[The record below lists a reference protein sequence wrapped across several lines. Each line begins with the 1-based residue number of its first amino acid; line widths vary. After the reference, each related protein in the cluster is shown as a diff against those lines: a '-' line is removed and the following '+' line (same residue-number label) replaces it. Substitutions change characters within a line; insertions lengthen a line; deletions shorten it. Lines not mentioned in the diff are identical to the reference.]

1 MKIEDWYK
9 ETERAEGCAEEA
21 KPRRG
26 AASEA
31 KRPKGPQGAARE
43 IRRKIRNAAIMEWIG
58 LAVLTPLTILLFWL
72 YLAATPDQSSAI
84 NDLDAAAE
92 AVRSDTEAI

>member
-1 MKIEDWYK
+1 MNMIDWYRM
-9 ETERAEGCAEEA
+9 TERPEGCAEEA

-43 IRRKIRNAAIMEWIG
+43 LRRKIRRAAIMEWIG
-58 LAVLTPLTILLFWL
+58 LAVLIQISIFLFWL
-72 YLAATPDQSSAI
+72 YLAATPPQSSAI
-84 NDLDAAAE
+84 NDLE
-92 AVRSDTEAI
+92 EVGTEARP